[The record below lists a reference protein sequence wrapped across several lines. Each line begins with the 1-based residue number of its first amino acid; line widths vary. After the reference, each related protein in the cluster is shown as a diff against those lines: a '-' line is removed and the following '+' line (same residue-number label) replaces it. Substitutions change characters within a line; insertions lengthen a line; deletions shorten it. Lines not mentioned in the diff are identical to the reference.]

1 MLTMTSFPVAASAVD
16 VGERWWYR
24 YANTAD
30 TVAVVAGEDAN
41 ITHWKRGQLQAILS
55 HKTTATVDTTPA
67 VIADLCYVLS
77 INNVSVNKTTWR
89 Q

>member
-41 ITHWKRGQLQAILS
+41 ITH
-55 HKTTATVDTTPA
+55 
-67 VIADLCYVLS
+67 
-77 INNVSVNKTTWR
+77 
-89 Q
+89 